1 MEEHGDQV
9 SASEEVDTAA
19 YDVDPK
25 QKTVNIA
32 STTDAYQRVRRADG
46 PDLMIEFGVT
56 YNVQHTPQ
64 GAFVT
69 LPQAP
74 PESESHTTEEDETDA
89 HTERMRQ
96 LIDTITRLERQQPS
110 PPARGREVLT
120 GSAKNPGGD
129 LQRTR
134 VGPSNKSDGASTA
147 AGKRQKEMI
156 IEQINEGWKAAR
168 GDTKEVS
175 VQLEE
180 SSTRP
185 VETLNDDEFGT
196 HAIPKKEPGQTTTSS
211 KVVPKDEIET
221 QVTDTTKT
229 SESNKSETEQQL
241 VDQSKAPTSI
251 EEGRGEATKQ
261 SIDGLSL
268 SSETKQSTERQERE
282 IPSRTL
288 TSTVRVGTAAAVT
301 QTRSE
306 EDEEE
311 VEERSFAEL
320 ALACRYCD
328 KILSDM
334 DPNTVICNGCGPHSM
349 TRYCSDQHMLLD
361 LYYHEITCGYI
372 PLDFLLSM
380 ESMPKHFAKYHPA
393 IDNRHGYRSK
403 SFIRQRF
410 WSTYRHDEGD
420 YAIFEDAEAS
430 EAAGEDTYTFYPSVH
445 VCLGMDDARK
455 DIINRLLNVA
465 LYDHQL
471 VRPVSLLFRVLRMV
485 LREQGAW
492 SPRVA
497 NELRRQFAEEFLF
510 DAGVEVV
517 AWEDPDL
524 QAEWYVAGGVSELV
538 DELEA
543 TTSLL
548 RLWRRE
554 HPDPELRRQPWL
566 RFWGIGWAGAVP
578 LRNSG
583 LSSGW
588 NGWGYDER
596 GQ

>member
-1 MEEHGDQV
+1 MGTTV
-9 SASEEVDTAA
+9 

-25 QKTVNIA
+25 QKIVNLA
-32 STTDAYQRVRRADG
+32 RTTGAYQRVRRADG
-46 PDLMIEFGVT
+46 PDLMMEVGVI

-69 LPQAP
+69 LPHAP
-74 PESESHTTEEDETDA
+74 SESESHPTEYNETDA
-89 HTERMRQ
+89 HTERMKQ

-110 PPARGREVLT
+110 SPAKGRKELT
-120 GSAKNPGGD
+120 SSTETPGSGP
-129 LQRTR
+129 QRTQ
-134 VGPSNKSDGASTA
+134 VGPSNKLAGSSTTV
-147 AGKRQKEMI
+147 GKRQRKMI
-156 IEQINEGWKAAR
+156 IEQIHEGSKTAG
-168 GDTKEVS
+168 GDTKDVP
-175 VQLEE
+175 VQTEG

-185 VETLNDDEFGT
+185 VKTVQSDENGT
-196 HAIPKKEPGQTTTSS
+196 HAILEKAPDQTATSS
-211 KVVPKDEIET
+211 KAVRKDEIEP

-229 SESNKSETEQQL
+229 SESNESESERPVAKQ
-241 VDQSKAPTSI
+241 PETSTII
-251 EEGRGEATKQ
+251 EEGHRESTKQ
-261 SIDGLSL
+261 SIDEFTI
-268 SSETKQSTERQERE
+268 SSETKQSSERQEKD
-282 IPSRTL
+282 IPFGI
-288 TSTVRVGTAAAVT
+288 STPTISVGTAAAVT
-301 QTRSE
+301 QMRSE
-306 EDEEE
+306 VDEEE

-334 DPNTVICNGCGPHSM
+334 DPNTVICNGCGPHSI

-361 LYYHEITCGYI
+361 LYYHEIICGYV

-380 ESMPKHFAKYHPA
+380 ESMPKHFAKYQPA
-393 IDNRHGYRSK
+393 IDNRHGHRGK

-410 WSTYRHDEGD
+410 WSTYRYDEGD

-445 VCLGMDDARK
+445 VCLGTDDARK

-465 LYDHQL
+465 FYDHQL
-471 VRPVSLLFRVLRMV
+471 VRPVSLLFQVLRMV

-497 NELRRQFAEEFLF
+497 RELRRQFAEEFLF
-510 DAGVEVV
+510 DAGVGMV

-524 QAEWYVAGGVSELV
+524 QAEWYAAGGVSELV
-538 DELEA
+538 SELEA